1 MSVTW
6 EQARLLSHFHSLH
19 PDVFSSCMSVMRS
32 AGVRRENAYK
42 NIGKNK
48 FAFNSLQLK
57 MIPDI
62 YRAPRG
68 SGGSDV
74 T

>member
-1 MSVTW
+1 MS
-6 EQARLLSHFHSLH
+6 
-19 PDVFSSCMSVMRS
+19 DVLTVMRS

-48 FAFNSLQLK
+48 FAFNKLQLR
-57 MIPDI
+57 MIPGI
-62 YRAPRG
+62 YRAPKG
-68 SGGSDV
+68 SGGAEV